1 MARFC
6 LRLSKMMRMT
16 IKMLTPKE
24 TELRFRWKLKLF
36 NVELTRESWTSLWL
50 STWILLSTFRSGSLK
65 ENETGSMKAKNPNI

>member
-16 IKMLTPKE
+16 IKMLTPNE

-36 NVELTRESWTSLWL
+36 NVELTRES
-50 STWILLSTFRSGSLK
+50 
-65 ENETGSMKAKNPNI
+65 

>member
-1 MARFC
+1 
-6 LRLSKMMRMT
+6 MMRMT
-16 IKMLTPKE
+16 IKMLTPNE

-65 ENETGSMKAKNPNI
+65 ENEQGSMKAKNPNI